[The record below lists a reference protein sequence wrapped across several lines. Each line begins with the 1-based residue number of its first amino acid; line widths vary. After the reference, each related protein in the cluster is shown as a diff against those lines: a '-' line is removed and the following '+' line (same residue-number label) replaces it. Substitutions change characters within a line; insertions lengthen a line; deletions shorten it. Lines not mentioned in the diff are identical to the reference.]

1 MARRLIFLAILSSGC
16 AVKQLPA
23 ESLPPAKPLGISVPK
38 GCEADL
44 SGLYLYGAAAD
55 AGANPYDAWHYF
67 ASDDAGVLTLY
78 AYRAETDAG
87 PPAATVVL
95 RRGNGGFSGEVVGKT
110 VLPSGEQ
117 CEIKLPAEVR
127 ACDVQ
132 GLVLASAASTAVG
145 EGCQT
150 PPQPRPPPLVEHR
163 LTRSDAGVR

>member
-1 MARRLIFLAILSSGC
+1 MARRRALLSILFCAC

-23 ESLPPAKPLGISVPK
+23 EPLPPAKPLGISVPK

-44 SGLYLYGAAAD
+44 SGVYLYGEAD
-55 AGANPYDAWHYF
+55 GGESPIGSWHYF
-67 ASDDAGVLTLY
+67 ATDDAGVLTLY

-95 RRGNGGFSGEVVGKT
+95 RRGNQGFTGEVLGRAM
-110 VLPSGEQ
+110 LPSGVE
-117 CEIKLPAEVR
+117 CDLKLPAEVR
-127 ACDVQ
+127 ACDPR
-132 GLVLASAASTAVG
+132 GLLLASQASTAVG

-150 PPQPRPPPLVEHR
+150 PPQPRPPALVEHR